1 MRAFK
6 ESNLTMLTSNAMEMK
21 GLEIAFEE
29 NYGAGDEVRAAVR
42 LCVPFIPRLELIR
55 LAELGLLGMSDA
67 TVGSAK
73 RLPFL
78 RREHSRMPVVDVT
91 AHAAAHLQSGVDFDA
106 AVAVVSFGGFLE
118 LMRRALDGAGD
129 DDDGAQ
135 VVSDALSK
143 LLGQAVRAVHANG
156 GDVVR
161 MGFDGMACVF
171 PMSGPGGV
179 GRDVAVSRT
188 AGAVLRASKCA
199 FQLVSQLSFSTPEL
213 SALNADDEATV
224 TPAQAWPGLRKYSA
238 GLRVLVVETL
248 QLSRMTLGRLLDHFG
263 VMAHFAENASQAAA
277 ACANMEFDVMFMGLM
292 LPEVDGYG
300 VSRHIREYGG
310 PVNGKAYIVALTSV
324 VPRIA
329 KETLT

>member
-1 MRAFK
+1 M
-6 ESNLTMLTSNAMEMK
+6 
-21 GLEIAFEE
+21 
-29 NYGAGDEVRAAVR
+29 
-42 LCVPFIPRLELIR
+42 
-55 LAELGLLGMSDA
+55 
-67 TVGSAK
+67 
-73 RLPFL
+73 
-78 RREHSRMPVVDVT
+78 
-91 AHAAAHLQSGVDFDA
+91 
-106 AVAVVSFGGFLE
+106 VSFGGFLE

-135 VVSDALSK
+135 VVSGALSK

-179 GRDVAVSRT
+179 GRDVAVGRA

-213 SALNADDEATV
+213 SALNADNEATV

-248 QLSRMTLGRLLDHFG
+248 QLSRMTLGRLDHFG
-263 VMAHFAENASQAAA
+263 VMATRGKRQRRRRLRQH
-277 ACANMEFDVMFMGLM
+277 
-292 LPEVDGYG
+292 G
-300 VSRHIREYGG
+300 V
-310 PVNGKAYIVALTSV
+310 
-324 VPRIA
+324 
-329 KETLT
+329 